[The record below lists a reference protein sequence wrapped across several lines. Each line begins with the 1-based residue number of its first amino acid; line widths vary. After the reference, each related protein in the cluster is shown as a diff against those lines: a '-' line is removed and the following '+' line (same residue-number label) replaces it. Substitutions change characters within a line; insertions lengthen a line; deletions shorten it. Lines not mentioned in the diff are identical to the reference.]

1 MTLTSTSNFISRK
14 DYVVGNLKPPKS
26 QYPPPP
32 SQHCLYLHEPDKLNN
47 LGDKFF
53 MDFSSIDFSMKIY
66 EILFYKLFPPGVII
80 LAKNLVVPDEA
91 GAFIVEDHV
100 TGCAA

>member
-1 MTLTSTSNFISRK
+1 
-14 DYVVGNLKPPKS
+14 
-26 QYPPPP
+26 
-32 SQHCLYLHEPDKLNN
+32 
-47 LGDKFF
+47 
-53 MDFSSIDFSMKIY
+53 MKIY